1 MSNIS
6 ATVGLVYLFWIALSI
21 LAAYGLAMF
30 GLGVLAKKHG
40 WVKW

>member
-6 ATVGLVYLFWIALSI
+6 ATVGLVNLFWMVLFF
-21 LAAYGLAMF
+21 LGMYGLAMF